1 VGVLSTLRQDKAG
14 DWPSLLDFLREARH
28 RESRAVAALGHVLAA
43 PLAEQR
49 ELAES
54 PDAGPVLLELAC
66 DLRVSRTARLACARC
81 LLEAGIEPPYVG
93 QLFAGAGDLV
103 TDPRLGGAARKLVE
117 AGLPSAV
124 VRGAAAESVSL
135 EAGSFARGVVAAA
148 SAVGADRVK
157 ELLAAAPSFHA
168 GAMAGLFALGSGEL
182 PPTQREQWK
191 KLLADT
197 CAAHRRAPAAAR
209 RIGLAPPWPPNL
221 PEAFAPLVKAA
232 EESAAGVTSADAAA
246 TPETLRKPPAAGEV
260 AVRSGRP
267 ASPPDLPAPRLPEGK
282 TLAPPIRRSGFRQPS
297 SKPGEPRRSP
307 EPTRLPPKPMEEVKA
322 RPRAQA
328 DPQPA
333 PARPR
338 LPPPAELPARAPSV
352 PVPPRRE
359 ADVRF
364 DPRGRR
370 IPRSDRWS
378 DDAFQWQEP
387 LLPPPVLPS
396 PPKARVASGPF
407 TERVA
412 ALFEDRPEALER
424 LCAAAEAHAARSGD
438 GQLLRALTQEL
449 SSKRWVDRKPPP
461 ALLTRLRAIASDER
475 HPPAWGVAARCLL
488 DRLG

>member
-28 RESRAVAALGHVLAA
+28 REARAVAALGYVLAA

-49 ELAES
+49 ELAQAA
-54 PDAGPVLLELAC
+54 DAGPVLLELAC
-66 DLRVSRTARLACARC
+66 DLRVPKTARLSCARC
-81 LLEAGIEPPYVG
+81 LLEAGLEPPYVG

-117 AGLPSAV
+117 AGLPSAA
-124 VRGAAAESVSL
+124 VRGGASESVSL

-157 ELLAAAPSFHA
+157 ELLASAPPFHA
-168 GAMAGLFALGSGEL
+168 GVMAGLFALGAGDL
-182 PPTQREQWK
+182 PQVQREQWK

-246 TPETLRKPPAAGEV
+246 GPGTLRKP
-260 AVRSGRP
+260 
-267 ASPPDLPAPRLPEGK
+267 PPDLPAPRLPEGK
-282 TLAPPIRRSGFRQPS
+282 TLAPPIRRSPFRQPAPE
-297 SKPGEPRRSP
+297 PGTSGGRE
-307 EPTRLPPKPMEEVKA
+307 EPTRVPPKPMEEVKA
-322 RPRAQA
+322 RPRPQA

-333 PARPR
+333 PTRPR
-338 LPPPAELPARAPSV
+338 IPSPAELPARAPPV

-370 IPRSDRWS
+370 VPRSDRWS

-412 ALFEDRPEALER
+412 ALFEDRPESVER

-449 SSKRWVDRKPPP
+449 SSKRWADRKPPP

-475 HPPAWGVAARCLL
+475 HPSAWSVAARCLL